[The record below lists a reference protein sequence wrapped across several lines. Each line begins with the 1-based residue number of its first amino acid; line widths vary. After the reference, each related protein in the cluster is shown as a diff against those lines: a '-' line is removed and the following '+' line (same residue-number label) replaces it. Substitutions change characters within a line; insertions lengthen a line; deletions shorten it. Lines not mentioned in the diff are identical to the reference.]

1 MSCKKRV
8 DLWTLDFFLPRSI
21 VRVNGARL
29 AEAVCCLIQVN
40 IGREEIGKLSRFGDS
55 QKLYILIF
63 LRTTEIY
70 FPKKNHLSSF
80 EFLTWGFFTICNR
93 LWDSSVESY
102 WILPQ
107 EEP

>member
-40 IGREEIGKLSRFGDS
+40 IGRDEIGKLCRFGDS
-55 QKLYILIF
+55 RALHFEDNPILNSQK
-63 LRTTEIY
+63 TSE
-70 FPKKNHLSSF
+70 
-80 EFLTWGFFTICNR
+80 
-93 LWDSSVESY
+93 
-102 WILPQ
+102 LP
-107 EEP
+107 